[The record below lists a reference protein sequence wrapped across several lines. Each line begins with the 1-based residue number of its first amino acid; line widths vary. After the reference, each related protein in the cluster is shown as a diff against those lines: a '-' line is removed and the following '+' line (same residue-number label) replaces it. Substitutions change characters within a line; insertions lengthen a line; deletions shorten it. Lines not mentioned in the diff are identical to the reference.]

1 MFPLLYICVRITI
14 CSIWQTIATQ
24 CFTANTV
31 FFGIGIARALVGGG
45 TRKFMAPRTQ
55 KKAKIFRMNR
65 EEGAL
70 QDMTRTSLVIL
81 LAAGMVASVGCS
93 SKKYVR
99 NETTPLINKTN
110 ELDDLTAKNTK
121 DIKDVDAR
129 AQAGIQAVQ
138 AKAAEVDQK
147 ALAAGKTADDAQT
160 TANAATK
167 RVDTLT
173 QTVVNLD
180 NYRPVAET
188 SVHFGFDKDNL
199 TKKAKEA
206 LDQLATDVPNTKG
219 YIVTVEGGTDAVGS
233 SDYNYDLSQRRA
245 NAVIQYLAAQHNVP
259 AHKIYLIGLG
269 KDKPVDSNKT
279 ADGRAKNRRVDVR
292 LMTNTTGGDNP
303 APAAQPAAPTA
314 NNSANPPSM

>member
-1 MFPLLYICVRITI
+1 
-14 CSIWQTIATQ
+14 
-24 CFTANTV
+24 
-31 FFGIGIARALVGGG
+31 
-45 TRKFMAPRTQ
+45 
-55 KKAKIFRMNR
+55 MN
-65 EEGAL
+65 
-70 QDMTRTSLVIL
+70 RTSLTIF
-81 LAAGMVASVGCS
+81 LAATMVASVGCS

-147 ALAAGKTADDAQT
+147 AMTAGKTADDAQT

-167 RVDTLT
+167 RVDVLT
-173 QTVVNLD
+173 NTVINLD

-188 SVHFGFDKDNL
+188 AVHFGFDKDNL

-206 LDQLATDVPNTKG
+206 LDQLATDIPNTKG
-219 YIVTVEGGTDAVGS
+219 YIVTVEGGTDSVGG
-233 SDYNYDLSQRRA
+233 SDYNYGLSERRA

-269 KDKPVDSNKT
+269 KDKPVESNKT

-292 LMTNTTGGDNP
+292 LMTNTTGGDNA
-303 APAAQPAAPTA
+303 APAQPQAAPTA
-314 NNSANPPSM
+314 NTNPPSM